1 MIFSQADSV
10 IAWLNDNEK
19 GWSCLQ
25 QSAKWLSIF
34 YVVRSI
40 DKEYISS
47 QNAILAECED
57 AADDF
62 MELMVE
68 VSNEPDAEDEFSPL
82 GWFTSLWTLQ
92 EACLR
97 PDRAICDKCWN
108 ILATENG
115 TVITLDCLV
124 ALGNFLTRKTYKAS
138 VLRGLVTRPPALV
151 KTNGC

>member
-25 QSAKWLSIF
+25 QSAKWLSLF
-34 YVVRSI
+34 YTVRSI
-40 DKEYISS
+40 DKEYIGS
-47 QNAILAECED
+47 QKASLAGCQD

-62 MELMVE
+62 LELMVE
-68 VSNEPDAEDEFSPL
+68 VSNEPEEENEFSPL

-97 PDRAICDKCWN
+97 PDLAICDKNWN
-108 ILATENG
+108 LLATENG

-124 ALGNFLTRKTYKAS
+124 ALANFLTRKTYETS
-138 VLRGLVTRPPALV
+138 VLRRPV
-151 KTNGC
+151 GTTSFGQDK